1 MRELKRVFL
10 DRRRLGTLCVCFI
23 LCIGLFALSISDS
36 VGPGELKRAREANRY
51 ISYLVDLW
59 RDEPLDRAAELAQAE
74 EETLY
79 SFYRWYAGYDETAF
93 ASEEEAY
100 ASIAHIP
107 ELVKAAR
114 SGREGFYALDSALS
128 LALGDLRSE
137 IEYLAG
143 YREYL
148 KGIQSRAQIQSQ
160 TSLFGKAG
168 SFSRRNLQ
176 KTAEDFAGILGVQV
190 ELGSSAAITKWL
202 NFESETGDYLH
213 LLAIIIIVMAFLEER
228 RRGLWSLVRSL
239 RGGRAWLGLT
249 RLGVLFF
256 GSVLAMA
263 LFTLSP
269 LLLSLAIHG
278 GWGDLSR
285 PLQSIPA
292 FGTCPVPISFDEW
305 LVRFLLLKVLAG
317 VLMGLLLWCL
327 LGSLGNAQF
336 SVSVLGAALAVE
348 FVLYEFLPVQSIFN
362 VLKYFNIFS
371 YVHTSALY
379 TEYLNVDLFGFPA
392 GIRGIA
398 VTGIAVLGTAL
409 AVAAVLTQAR
419 KKPEGSRDL
428 LGRAAAPAEKALD
441 GLRSRLTLFGWEGWK
456 HLVFQYGILL
466 LALAVF
472 AAGKLSFIQAKGRG
486 PDPMYLAYME
496 ELRGP
501 VDAHTDGYI
510 ARARESAERNGSA
523 DLLFTLDKVEARI
536 NELRDRAR
544 KGGYEPWV
552 VDSEPYDWVYGQDSV
567 ERQRLNYAVAV
578 LLVSVLAAPLWAYER
593 QSGVPALLRST
604 PKGRGA
610 LLRRKALTA
619 ASLALVI
626 WGAMTFF
633 ELKKGFLLMEP
644 QGLSAP
650 VRNLDALASFPLN
663 VTCGQYLAILYGLR
677 LIMLICVAEAA
688 MCVGY
693 LCPTARTSYVAA
705 AAVLG
710 LPALLTALGA
720 ELFKWVSPVIPVASA
735 ELLWGL
741 GSGRLLYALPWLVY
755 LAAASAALFLL
766 RRRWTHPYAP
776 HRSHA
781 V

>member
-1 MRELKRVFL
+1 MRELKRVFF
-10 DRRRLGTLCVCFI
+10 DRRRLGTLCVCFV
-23 LCIGLFALSISDS
+23 LCIGLLFLSMSDS

-51 ISYLVDLW
+51 ISYLVELW
-59 RDEPLDRAAELAQAE
+59 RDEPLDRAAELAHAE

-100 ASIAHIP
+100 ASVAHIP
-107 ELVKAAR
+107 DLVKAAR
-114 SGREGFYALDSALS
+114 SGREAFYALDSALS
-128 LALGDLRSE
+128 LALEDLRSE

-143 YREYL
+143 YSDYL
-148 KGIQSRAQIQSQ
+148 RGIQSQAELQSQ

-168 SFSRRNLQ
+168 SFSRRNLK
-176 KTAEDFAGILGVQV
+176 KTADDFAGILGVRV
-190 ELGSSAAITKWL
+190 ELGSSAAITGWL
-202 NFESETGDYLH
+202 DFENEIGDYLH
-213 LLAIIIIVMAFLEER
+213 LLAIVILVMAFLEER
-228 RRGLWSLVRSL
+228 RRGLWPLVRSL
-239 RGGRAWLGLT
+239 RGGRARLGLT
-249 RLGVLFF
+249 RLAILLL
-256 GSVLAMA
+256 GSVLVTA

-269 LLLSLAIHG
+269 LLLSLAVRG

-285 PLQSIPA
+285 PLQSVPA
-292 FGTCPVPISFDEW
+292 FGACPVDVTVSGW
-305 LVRFLLLKVLAG
+305 LVRFLALKVLAG
-317 VLMGLLLWCL
+317 VFMGLLVWCL
-327 LGSLGNAQF
+327 LGSLNSAQS

-348 FVLYEFLPVQSIFN
+348 FVLYELLPVQSVFN
-362 VLKYFNIFS
+362 GLKYFNIFS

-398 VTGIAVLGTAL
+398 LTGIAVLGTAL
-409 AVAAVLTQAR
+409 AVLAVLTQAR
-419 KKPEGSRDL
+419 KKPEGGRDL
-428 LGRAAAPAEKALD
+428 LGRAAAPVERALD
-441 GLRSRLTLFGWEGWK
+441 GLRSRLSLLGWEGWK

-466 LALAVF
+466 LAVAVF

-486 PDPMYLAYME
+486 QDPMYLAYME
-496 ELRGP
+496 ELQGP
-501 VDAHTDGYI
+501 VDAGTDDYI

-536 NELRDRAR
+536 NDLRERAR
-544 KGGYEPWV
+544 QGGYDPWV

-578 LLVSVLAAPLWAYER
+578 LLVSVLAASLWAYER

-610 LLRRKALTA
+610 LLRRKALAA
-619 ASLALVI
+619 ASLALVL
-626 WGAMTFF
+626 WGAMTFL
-633 ELKKGFLLMEP
+633 ELKKGFLRLEP

-650 VRNLDALASFPLN
+650 VQNLDALAGFPLN
-663 VTCGQYLAILYGLR
+663 VTCGQYLAILYGVR
-677 LIMLICVAEAA
+677 LLMLICVAEAA
-688 MCVGY
+688 MCVGA
-693 LCPTARTSYVAA
+693 LCPTVRTSYVAA

-720 ELFKWVSPVIPVASA
+720 ELFKWVSPVVPVSSA

-741 GSGRLLYALPWLVY
+741 GSGRLLCVLPWLAC
-755 LAAASAALFLL
+755 LAAASAALYLL
-766 RRRWTHPYAP
+766 RRRWTRPA
-776 HRSHA
+776 
-781 V
+781 